1 VDVAGA
7 RILVTAGS
15 RRLGAAIATDLA
27 GWGADVAVTYRTRPE
42 DAEAIVAAIADH
54 GRSGFAVRADLTRR
68 DDVHAAV
75 RAASEALGG
84 LDGVV
89 HCASGGFAPR
99 PLAELTEED
108 VDEALGATLRGALF
122 VAQAAAEHLADGG
135 AVVFIGDLAALRGWP
150 AFLAHSAAK
159 GGLRPLTSGLAR
171 ALAPR
176 VRVSLVH
183 PGTVLPEEG
192 TTPEQAARDVEATLL
207 RRAGS
212 SQDVSRAVRYLLE
225 APFVT
230 GEELVVDGGRRL
242 K

>member
-1 VDVAGA
+1 
-7 RILVTAGS
+7 
-15 RRLGAAIATDLA
+15 
-27 GWGADVAVTYRTRPE
+27 
-42 DAEAIVAAIADH
+42 
-54 GRSGFAVRADLTRR
+54 
-68 DDVHAAV
+68 
-75 RAASEALGG
+75 
-84 LDGVV
+84 V

-176 VRVSLVH
+176 VRVSMVH
-183 PGTVLPEEG
+183 PGTVLPKEG

-212 SQDVSRAVRYLLE
+212 PQDVSRAVRYLLE

>member
-1 VDVAGA
+1 MELAGA

-15 RRLGAAIATDLA
+15 RRLGAAIAIDLA
-27 GWGADVAVTYRTRPE
+27 GWGADVAITYRTRPE
-42 DAEAIVAAIADH
+42 DAEAVVAEIAGL
-54 GRSGFAVRADLTRR
+54 GRSAFAVRADVARR
-68 DDVHAAV
+68 DDAHAAV
-75 RAASEALGG
+75 RAAAEALGG

-89 HCASGGFAPR
+89 HCASAGFAPK

-108 VDEALGATLRGALF
+108 VEVALGATLRGALF

-176 VRVSLVH
+176 VRVSMVH

-192 TTPEQAARDVEATLL
+192 TTPEQRERDADATLL

-212 SQDVSRAVRYLLE
+212 PHDVSRAVRYLLE

-242 K
+242 R